1 MKLLEAGPPEAS
13 VGSDRFHVISLGI
26 GLRDVSPAID
36 PGLAFHGK
44 SLLRRIGWMPR
55 NAAMM
60 ESSAEG
66 LALMIL
72 GMHRSGTS
80 AFAGTMHHLRPDA

>member
-1 MKLLEAGPPEAS
+1 
-13 VGSDRFHVISLGI
+13 
-26 GLRDVSPAID
+26 
-36 PGLAFHGK
+36 
-44 SLLRRIGWMPR
+44 MPR

-80 AFAGTMHHLRPDA
+80 AFAGTMHHLRFYA